1 MLTNKAIE
9 MRSLNDKTYM
19 EKKLEEYK
27 VQVKKMDAFSKLV
40 RDGFYDF
47 LRDGFYD
54 FRMLEDEYTKVA
66 EILHEILLEEA
77 RIEKQKEELDKDE
90 RKSWLNWIVEQLL
103 G

>member
-40 RDGFYDF
+40 
-47 LRDGFYD
+47 RDGFYD

>member
-47 LRDGFYD
+47 
-54 FRMLEDEYTKVA
+54 RMLEDEYTKVA
-66 EILHEILLEEA
+66 EILHEILLEEE
-77 RIEKQKEELDKDE
+77 RIEKQKEELDKDD